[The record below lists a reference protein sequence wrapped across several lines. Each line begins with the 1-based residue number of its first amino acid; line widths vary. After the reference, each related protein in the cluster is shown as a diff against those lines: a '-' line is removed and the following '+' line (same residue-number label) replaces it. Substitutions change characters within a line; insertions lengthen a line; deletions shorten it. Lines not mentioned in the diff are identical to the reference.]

1 MAHVSRDFD
10 PPPFIFF
17 SSTYLDSFRQV
28 NKTQQ
33 LSLTPYGQLL
43 CSVLV
48 FTLYTDLTVGSGY
61 GGV

>member
-1 MAHVSRDFD
+1 MAHVSRDSD

-48 FTLYTDLTVGSGY
+48 FTLI
-61 GGV
+61 